1 MSSLPQEAALPITNT
16 LFPPPPP
23 YFQAFTDEAI
33 ERYEALT
40 GKSLFV
46 NDPKG
51 KSKEKEKNSDDKDM
65 SVDSRIEDL
74 TEEEQNEKLELEGK
88 LGKPRADWINED
100 GRWMCFGTMYTV
112 SISNFVLCDNYTVL
126 ISTLKTEPVIPTAQ
140 SIGLPPFIDPAAEP
154 QESLPPLLHS
164 FLHTLLLLLD
174 TLTMTARTPNELAA
188 AGWAS
193 EGDQYIQHLTNLSAN
208 MMVASNQLR
217 SAQSEAT
224 LVLLMEKE
232 LEERKKQTEKLR
244 SKCKEIASGIRALK
258 GL

>member
-126 ISTLKTEPVIPTAQ
+126 ISTLKTEPVIPAAQ

-193 EGDQYIQHLTNLSAN
+193 EGDQVRAYSSFLPLK
-208 MMVASNQLR
+208 
-217 SAQSEAT
+217 
-224 LVLLMEKE
+224 VLLNKNDS
-232 LEERKKQTEKLR
+232 TFNT
-244 SKCKEIASGIRALK
+244 
-258 GL
+258 

>member
-1 MSSLPQEAALPITNT
+1 MSNLPQEAALPITNT

-40 GKSLFV
+40 GKSLLV
-46 NDPKG
+46 NDQRD
-51 KSKEKEKNSDDKDM
+51 KSKDEKEKQDDRDIRL
-65 SVDSRIEDL
+65 DSRMGDL
-74 TEEEQNEKLELEGK
+74 TEEEQNEKLELERT
-88 LGKPRADWINED
+88 LGRPRADWVIED
-100 GRWMCFGTMYTV
+100 GRWMCFGTMYT
-112 SISNFVLCDNYTVL
+112 
-126 ISTLKTEPVIPTAQ
+126 TEPVIPTAQ
-140 SIGLPPFIDPAAEP
+140 SIGLPPFVDPAAEP

-232 LEERKKQTEKLR
+232 LEERRKQTEKLR

>member
-1 MSSLPQEAALPITNT
+1 MSSVPQEAALPITNT

-140 SIGLPPFIDPAAEP
+140 SIGLLPFIDPAAEP

>member
-1 MSSLPQEAALPITNT
+1 MSNLPQEAALPITNT

-40 GKSLFV
+40 GKSLLV
-46 NDPKG
+46 NDQRD
-51 KSKEKEKNSDDKDM
+51 KSKDEKEKQDDRDIRL
-65 SVDSRIEDL
+65 DSRMGDL
-74 TEEEQNEKLELEGK
+74 TEEEQNEKLELERT
-88 LGKPRADWINED
+88 LGRPRADWVIED

-112 SISNFVLCDNYTVL
+112 SIDSFALCGNQSVL
-126 ISTLKTEPVIPTAQ
+126 IFVLKTEPVIPTAQ
-140 SIGLPPFIDPAAEP
+140 SIGLPPFVDPAAEP

-193 EGDQYIQHLTNLSAN
+193 EGDQ
-208 MMVASNQLR
+208 V
-217 SAQSEAT
+217 
-224 LVLLMEKE
+224 
-232 LEERKKQTEKLR
+232 
-244 SKCKEIASGIRALK
+244 RAYS
-258 GL
+258 

>member
-40 GKSLFV
+40 RKSLFV
-46 NDPKG
+46 NDPEG
-51 KSKEKEKNSDDKDM
+51 KSKEKEKKSDDKDM

-112 SISNFVLCDNYTVL
+112 SISNFVLCGNYTVL

-140 SIGLPPFIDPAAEP
+140 SIGLPSFIDPAAEP

>member
-23 YFQAFTDEAI
+23 YFQAFTDEAV

-40 GKSLFV
+40 GKSLFA

-174 TLTMTARTPNELAA
+174 TLTMTARSPNELAA